1 VLFANLFRRVKREDA
16 LASLLPDIPLFGG
29 FSRREF
35 REIEAILK
43 KRTTDPGEAIFQQ
56 GQSGVGLYILIS
68 GAVEI
73 SQGDETGSRITLT
86 RVAPGCLFGEMALL
100 DDAPRTASAVATEAS
115 ELAVFYRS
123 DLLNLAEQRP
133 QLGVKI
139 VMHLSQI
146 VADRLRRTNRAL
158 KEVRAEVEAV
168 QLNLPVDT
176 RA

>member
-1 VLFANLFRRVKREDA
+1 MFANLFRSVKREDPM
-16 LASLLPDIPLFGG
+16 ASLLPDIPLFEG
-29 FSRREF
+29 FSRREL

-43 KRTTDPGEAIFQQ
+43 KRTADAGEVIFQQ
-56 GQSGVGLYILIS
+56 EQPGVGMYILIS
-68 GAVEI
+68 GAVEVF
-73 SQGDETGSRITLT
+73 QEDESGSRVTLT
-86 RVAPGCLFGEMALL
+86 RVTPGCFFGEMSLL
-100 DDAPRTASAVATEAS
+100 DDAPRTASAVASEAS

-139 VMHLSQI
+139 VMHLSQV

-168 QLNLPVDT
+168 QLNLPADT